1 MEGINGIRVA
11 ILTASDTRSIE
22 DDASGQRLRE
32 LLEKV
37 GADVVEHLI
46 VSDDKDEIRSV
57 LLTLVDDMQAD
68 LILTTGGTGLGPRD
82 NTPEATQQVIDREAP
97 GIAESMRFSTAAKTP
112 SAVLS
117 RGIAGTRDRTLII
130 NLPGSPK
137 AVEECF
143 SVIYPILGHALR
155 MVRGDTEH

>member
-1 MEGINGIRVA
+1 MESIIGIRVA

-32 LLEKV
+32 LLEEV
-37 GADVVEHLI
+37 GADVVGHLI
-46 VSDDKDEIRSV
+46 VSDDTEEIRSV
-57 LLTLVDDMQAD
+57 LRTIVDEKRAD

-97 GIAESMRFSTAAKTP
+97 GIAESMRFSTAANTP

-117 RGIAGTRDRTLII
+117 RGTAGTRDGTLII

-143 SVIYPILGHALR
+143 SVIRPILGHALR